1 MTSELA
7 AIFRRDLTKLLQEV
21 QGFPDGESIWQT
33 PPGMNNSPGNLV
45 LHLEGNLR
53 EYIGRQI
60 GGIPYQR
67 ERPLEFSSKGVTR
80 AELSGRV
87 EKLLETIP
95 PVLERMPAARL
106 QETYP
111 ENVLDQPLSIAHF
124 LLHLVG
130 HFNYHLGQIDAARR
144 GVTLQGPVKFPS
156 V

>member
-21 QGFPDGESIWQT
+21 QGFPDGKSIWQI
-33 PPGMNNSPGNLV
+33 PAGMNNSPGNLV
-45 LHLEGNLR
+45 LRLEGNLR

-67 ERPLEFSSKGVTR
+67 ERPLEFSSTGLTQSDLLR
-80 AELSGRV
+80 RV

-95 PVLERMPAARL
+95 AVLKEMPAARL
-106 QETYP
+106 EETYP
-111 ENVLDQPLSIAHF
+111 ENVLGQPVPVSHL

-144 GVTLQGPVKFPS
+144 GVTGQGPVSFPS